1 MINETTTEYTML
13 IHGEQR
19 YTIRDAIQAA
29 PGLVIFRLPAEHVTN
44 DPARWRIG
52 HHEGLGI
59 AEAMRRED
67 ALKGVQILKDTGI
80 DWTQD
85 TETIQSAISKD
96 TVSDLTTKLSWAW
109 CEAPG
114 SAYMP
119 GDVTSNGT
127 YTDAD
132 IQAAADEF
140 KADRLSAY
148 DILLAMTYRVPWM
161 GLDTEPFNEAHDR
174 IVTAAGAE

>member
-1 MINETTTEYTML
+1 MIGEITEYKM
-13 IHGEQR
+13 IAHGEQR

-29 PGLVIFRLPAEHVTN
+29 PGLVVFRMPAEHAIN

-59 AEAMRRED
+59 AEAMRGED
-67 ALKGVQILKDTGI
+67 ALKGVEILKRTGI

-85 TETIQSAISKD
+85 ADTIQA
-96 TVSDLTTKLSWAW
+96 TVTGEAARELYSKLSYAW

-132 IQAAADEF
+132 VQTAADEF
-140 KADRLSAY
+140 KADKFSAY

-174 IVTAAGAE
+174 IVRAAGAE

>member
-1 MINETTTEYTML
+1 MIGETTKYKM
-13 IHGEQR
+13 IVRGEQK
-19 YTIRDAIQAA
+19 YTVPDAIQAA
-29 PGLVIFRLPAEHVTN
+29 PGLVVFRMPAN
-44 DPARWRIG
+44 QSINSPARWRIG

-67 ALKGVQILKDTGI
+67 ALKGVEILKESGI

-85 TETIQSAISKD
+85 AEAI
-96 TVSDLTTKLSWAW
+96 TAAAEGEAALELYAKLSYAW
-109 CEAPG
+109 CEQPG
-114 SAYMP
+114 TAYMP

-140 KADRLSAY
+140 KADRFSAY

-161 GLDTEPFNEAHDR
+161 GLDTDDFNEAHNR
-174 IVTAAGAE
+174 IVTAAGVE

>member
-1 MINETTTEYTML
+1 MIGEVTEYSM
-13 IHGEQR
+13 IVRGEQR
-19 YTIRDAIQAA
+19 YTIPDATQAA
-29 PGLVIFRLPAEHVTN
+29 PGLVVFRLPVEHAIN

-67 ALKGVQILKDTGI
+67 AFKGVEILKEFGI

-85 TETIQSAISKD
+85 TDTIKA
-96 TVSDLTTKLSWAW
+96 TVSDTTARDLYAKLSYAW
-109 CEAPG
+109 CEEPG
-114 SAYMP
+114 TAYMP

-132 IQAAADEF
+132 VEEVAAEF
-140 KADRLSAY
+140 KADRFNAY
-148 DILLAMTYRVPWM
+148 EILLAMTYRVPWM
-161 GLDTEPFNEAHDR
+161 GLDTEAFNEAHNR
-174 IVTAAGAE
+174 VAELADAN

>member
-1 MINETTTEYTML
+1 MIDEITEHKM
-13 IHGEQR
+13 IVRGEQR

-29 PGLVIFRLPAEHVTN
+29 PGLVVFRLPAEHSIN
-44 DPARWRIG
+44 SPARWRIG

-67 ALKGVQILKDTGI
+67 AFKGVEILKDTGI
-80 DWTQD
+80 DWMQD
-85 TETIQSAISKD
+85 TDTLKVTVGGSAAR
-96 TVSDLTTKLSWAW
+96 DLYAQLSYAW

-119 GDVTSNGT
+119 GDVTGNGT

-132 IQAAADEF
+132 IEAAADEF
-140 KADRLSAY
+140 KADRFSAY

-161 GLDTEPFNEAHDR
+161 GLDTEPFNEAHGR
-174 IVTAAGAE
+174 IVQLADAA